1 MKCPTLFALFAM
13 ALALLM
19 PTALA
24 RTLRLGREVAATAHQ
39 GGSCVA
45 EDLAVRTALQNKLA
59 DVCVE
64 MCKELGAYPEKCACP
79 DYVDTTDKTPGV
91 VTWPELLKYMGDVD
105 LWGQDTLKHW
115 RSSISALQMRAA
127 AGVSRH
133 SQAQAQLE
141 VSGACLAHDLQRR
154 AAVQNTLADVCV
166 EMCKEVGAYPE
177 KCACPDY
184 TDTTDKTPGT
194 VTWPELL
201 TYMDEVEA
209 QGAEALKTWRKRAGQ

>member
-1 MKCPTLFALFAM
+1 MKCQTL
-13 ALALLM
+13 LALLA
-19 PTALA
+19 TVLA
-24 RTLRLGREVAATAHQ
+24 SASAETLR

-64 MCKELGAYPEKCACP
+64 MCKELGAYPEKCSCP

-105 LWGQDTLKHW
+105 LWGQDTLKGW
-115 RSSISALQMRAA
+115 RKTISALQWRAA

-141 VSGACLAHDLQRR
+141 
-154 AAVQNTLADVCV
+154 
-166 EMCKEVGAYPE
+166 
-177 KCACPDY
+177 
-184 TDTTDKTPGT
+184 
-194 VTWPELL
+194 
-201 TYMDEVEA
+201 
-209 QGAEALKTWRKRAGQ
+209 